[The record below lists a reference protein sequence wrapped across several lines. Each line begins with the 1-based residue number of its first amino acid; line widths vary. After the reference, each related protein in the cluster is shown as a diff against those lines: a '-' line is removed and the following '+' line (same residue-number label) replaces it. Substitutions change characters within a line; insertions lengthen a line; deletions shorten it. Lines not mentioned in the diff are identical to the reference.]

1 VSGPRSP
8 LTQTLTLTDAERREL
23 QHLIR
28 SPTVANGP
36 ARRAQLVLLL
46 ADGHAVSAIAR
57 RCGVDRVTVRHWGE
71 RFVADRLAG
80 LKDRPRSGRPP
91 AFPPAGRGPRGGP
104 GLHPAG

>member
-8 LTQTLTLTDAERREL
+8 LTQTLVLTDAERQAL
-23 QHLIR
+23 QRLVR
-28 SPTVANGP
+28 SPTVANGL
-36 ARRAQLVLLL
+36 ARRAHLVLLL
-46 ADGHAVSAIAR
+46 ADGASVSAIAR
-57 RCGVDRVTVRHWGE
+57 RVGVDRVTVRQWGE

-91 AFPPAGRGPRGGP
+91 AFPPSGGGPHGGP

>member
-8 LTQTLTLTDAERREL
+8 LAQTLALTGAERQAL

-28 SPTVANGP
+28 SPTVANGL
-36 ARRAQLVLLL
+36 ARRAHLVLLL
-46 ADGHAVSAIAR
+46 ADGGSVSAVAR

-80 LKDRPRSGRPP
+80 LKDRPRPGRPP
-91 AFPPAGRGPRGGP
+91 AFPPAGRRPHGGA
-104 GLHPAG
+104 GGHPAR